1 MEIINK
7 YSISSPNLSNQI
19 PSFSSLDKYIP
30 FVALLKRIALPVSR
44 TCFNYWNIS
53 VSFSNISQP
62 IKRKSIGVNCEGLVL
77 VHVVDICP
85 YGV

>member
-53 VSFSNISQP
+53 VSFSNILNKNN
-62 IKRKSIGVNCEGLVL
+62 IDDDEFFTVL
-77 VHVVDICP
+77 KFLNNDT
-85 YGV
+85 